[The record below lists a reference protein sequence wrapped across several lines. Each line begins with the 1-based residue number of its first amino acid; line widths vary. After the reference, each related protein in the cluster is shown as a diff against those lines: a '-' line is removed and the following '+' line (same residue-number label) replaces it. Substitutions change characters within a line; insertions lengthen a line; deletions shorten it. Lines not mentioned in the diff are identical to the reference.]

1 MRKISRRS
9 FIKAATFTAAAAA
22 LTACGGSSS
31 STTTASSTAA
41 SAAADNTPS
50 NKGTGVTLT
59 VYTNSETDGRD
70 EWLIERAAQ
79 DGFKV
84 QVVGAG
90 AADTQ
95 NRLLAEK
102 ASPIAD
108 VVFGLNAIIWES
120 LKAENILIPF
130 VPEWA
135 DEIPAGLND
144 DEGYYHAIVK
154 QAILLVYDQNQL
166 TEDQAPTDW
175 PDLWTKPEFDK
186 KYEYLTSLAGGT
198 VRNVIAGILTRYADP
213 NGDLGIAQEGWDAIA
228 EYYKHGVPNEDG
240 VDLYAQMRSV
250 DFQTVEAAQNMG
262 ASQFRILTKV
272 VLPVLTPSLMAVTI
286 LTFITGLS
294 ATSAPL
300 LVGGQGFQT
309 ITPMILTFANNVS
322 SRPLAALLALFL
334 GVATIILLTIMI
346 QIEKRGH
353 YMSVSKVKTTIV
365 KQKIRNPILN
375 VLAHVYAYLLF
386 LIYVIPVALVV
397 LFSFTDSATIASKHL
412 TLSSFTLDNYISIF
426 QKASSYKPFVVS
438 IAYSAIA
445 ASFVAIIVLIAC
457 RILQKR
463 KDRLGGALEYGL
475 LIPWLLPTT
484 LMALGL
490 ITTYNTP
497 RIWMFNKVLTGT
509 SVIMLI
515 GYIIIKIPFT
525 LRMTKAAFFSLD
537 DSLEDAARNM
547 GAKPFY
553 TFMRVQLP
561 IILPTVLA
569 IFALNFNGL
578 LGDYDMSVFMY
589 HPLNKPLGVYIKSLT
604 DAETNADNA
613 ALTFVYAVLMMVI
626 SAAVMY
632 LVYGRGNKVD
642 KSKD

>member
-31 STTTASSTAA
+31 SSHRCLPAPLLPPLLTTPLPIRA
-41 SAAADNTPS
+41 P
-50 NKGTGVTLT
+50 GVTLN
-59 VYTNSETDGRD
+59 VYTNSGTDGRD

-198 VRNVIAGILTRYADP
+198 VRNVITGILTRYADP

-240 VDLYAQMRSV
+240 VDLYAQIASENSTVVCGQMWSSGVETRDQQYGV
-250 DFQTVEAAQNMG
+250 KTGYAVPDVGVPYAVEA
-262 ASQFRILTKV
+262 
-272 VLPVLTPSLMAVTI
+272 LPS
-286 LTFITGLS
+286 
-294 ATSAPL
+294 
-300 LVGGQGFQT
+300 
-309 ITPMILTFANNVS
+309 
-322 SRPLAALLALFL
+322 
-334 GVATIILLTIMI
+334 
-346 QIEKRGH
+346 
-353 YMSVSKVKTTIV
+353 
-365 KQKIRNPILN
+365 
-375 VLAHVYAYLLF
+375 
-386 LIYVIPVALVV
+386 
-397 LFSFTDSATIASKHL
+397 
-412 TLSSFTLDNYISIF
+412 
-426 QKASSYKPFVVS
+426 
-438 IAYSAIA
+438 
-445 ASFVAIIVLIAC
+445 
-457 RILQKR
+457 
-463 KDRLGGALEYGL
+463 
-475 LIPWLLPTT
+475 
-484 LMALGL
+484 
-490 ITTYNTP
+490 
-497 RIWMFNKVLTGT
+497 
-509 SVIMLI
+509 
-515 GYIIIKIPFT
+515 
-525 LRMTKAAFFSLD
+525 
-537 DSLEDAARNM
+537 
-547 GAKPFY
+547 
-553 TFMRVQLP
+553 
-561 IILPTVLA
+561 
-569 IFALNFNGL
+569 
-578 LGDYDMSVFMY
+578 
-589 HPLNKPLGVYIKSLT
+589 
-604 DAETNADNA
+604 
-613 ALTFVYAVLMMVI
+613 
-626 SAAVMY
+626 
-632 LVYGRGNKVD
+632 
-642 KSKD
+642 

>member
-50 NKGTGVTLT
+50 NKGTGVTLN
-59 VYTNSETDGRD
+59 VYTNSDTDGRD

-198 VRNVIAGILTRYADP
+198 VRNVITGILTRYADP

-240 VDLYAQMRSV
+240 VDLYAQIASENSTKNEEEAQRFVNWFGSAQIQGEWAEV
-250 DFQTVEAAQNMG
+250 FSTLPANTNAVGKANEFNQTIAELPAQQIDWALVAQNID
-262 ASQFRILTKV
+262 AWCEK
-272 VLPVLTPSLMAVTI
+272 
-286 LTFITGLS
+286 
-294 ATSAPL
+294 
-300 LVGGQGFQT
+300 
-309 ITPMILTFANNVS
+309 
-322 SRPLAALLALFL
+322 
-334 GVATIILLTIMI
+334 IM
-346 QIEKRGH
+346 
-353 YMSVSKVKTTIV
+353 
-365 KQKIRNPILN
+365 
-375 VLAHVYAYLLF
+375 
-386 LIYVIPVALVV
+386 
-397 LFSFTDSATIASKHL
+397 
-412 TLSSFTLDNYISIF
+412 
-426 QKASSYKPFVVS
+426 
-438 IAYSAIA
+438 
-445 ASFVAIIVLIAC
+445 
-457 RILQKR
+457 
-463 KDRLGGALEYGL
+463 LEYM
-475 LIPWLLPTT
+475 P
-484 LMALGL
+484 
-490 ITTYNTP
+490 
-497 RIWMFNKVLTGT
+497 
-509 SVIMLI
+509 
-515 GYIIIKIPFT
+515 
-525 LRMTKAAFFSLD
+525 
-537 DSLEDAARNM
+537 
-547 GAKPFY
+547 
-553 TFMRVQLP
+553 
-561 IILPTVLA
+561 
-569 IFALNFNGL
+569 
-578 LGDYDMSVFMY
+578 
-589 HPLNKPLGVYIKSLT
+589 
-604 DAETNADNA
+604 
-613 ALTFVYAVLMMVI
+613 
-626 SAAVMY
+626 
-632 LVYGRGNKVD
+632 
-642 KSKD
+642 

>member
-41 SAAADNTPS
+41 SAAADNAPS
-50 NKGTGVTLT
+50 NKGTGVTLN
-59 VYTNSETDGRD
+59 VYTNSDTDGRD

-186 KYEYLTSLAGGT
+186 KYEYLTSLGGGT

-228 EYYKHGVPNEDG
+228 EYYKHGVPNESG
-240 VDLYAQMRSV
+240 VDLYAQIASENSTVVCGQMWSSGVETRDEQYGVKTGYAIPDIGVPYAVEGIAIVSGTKNEEEAQRFVNWSAVHRSR
-250 DFQTVEAAQNMG
+250 
-262 ASQFRILTKV
+262 ASGLRPS
-272 VLPVLTPSLMAVTI
+272 LPCLLTP
-286 LTFITGLS
+286 
-294 ATSAPL
+294 
-300 LVGGQGFQT
+300 
-309 ITPMILTFANNVS
+309 
-322 SRPLAALLALFL
+322 
-334 GVATIILLTIMI
+334 
-346 QIEKRGH
+346 
-353 YMSVSKVKTTIV
+353 
-365 KQKIRNPILN
+365 
-375 VLAHVYAYLLF
+375 
-386 LIYVIPVALVV
+386 
-397 LFSFTDSATIASKHL
+397 
-412 TLSSFTLDNYISIF
+412 TLSVRPT
-426 QKASSYKPFVVS
+426 SSTRPSLSCPHSRSTGHWLHRTSTHGARRSCSSTCRNHPGILKFV
-438 IAYSAIA
+438 
-445 ASFVAIIVLIAC
+445 
-457 RILQKR
+457 RLQ
-463 KDRLGGALEYGL
+463 
-475 LIPWLLPTT
+475 
-484 LMALGL
+484 
-490 ITTYNTP
+490 
-497 RIWMFNKVLTGT
+497 
-509 SVIMLI
+509 
-515 GYIIIKIPFT
+515 
-525 LRMTKAAFFSLD
+525 
-537 DSLEDAARNM
+537 
-547 GAKPFY
+547 
-553 TFMRVQLP
+553 
-561 IILPTVLA
+561 
-569 IFALNFNGL
+569 
-578 LGDYDMSVFMY
+578 
-589 HPLNKPLGVYIKSLT
+589 
-604 DAETNADNA
+604 
-613 ALTFVYAVLMMVI
+613 
-626 SAAVMY
+626 
-632 LVYGRGNKVD
+632 
-642 KSKD
+642 

>member
-50 NKGTGVTLT
+50 NKGTGVTLN

-70 EWLIERAAQ
+70 EWLINRAAQ

-186 KYEYLTSLAGGT
+186 KYEYLTSLGGGT

-228 EYYKHGVPNEDG
+228 EYYKHGVPNESG
-240 VDLYAQMRSV
+240 VDLYAQIASENSTVVCGQMWSSGVETRDEQYGVKTGYAIPDIGVPYAVEGVAIVSGTKNEEEAQRFV
-250 DFQTVEAAQNMG
+250 NWFGSAQIQGEWAETFSTLPANTNAVSKANEFNQTIAELPAQQIDWALVAQNID
-262 ASQFRILTKV
+262 AWCEK
-272 VLPVLTPSLMAVTI
+272 
-286 LTFITGLS
+286 
-294 ATSAPL
+294 
-300 LVGGQGFQT
+300 
-309 ITPMILTFANNVS
+309 
-322 SRPLAALLALFL
+322 
-334 GVATIILLTIMI
+334 IM
-346 QIEKRGH
+346 
-353 YMSVSKVKTTIV
+353 
-365 KQKIRNPILN
+365 
-375 VLAHVYAYLLF
+375 
-386 LIYVIPVALVV
+386 
-397 LFSFTDSATIASKHL
+397 
-412 TLSSFTLDNYISIF
+412 
-426 QKASSYKPFVVS
+426 
-438 IAYSAIA
+438 
-445 ASFVAIIVLIAC
+445 
-457 RILQKR
+457 
-463 KDRLGGALEYGL
+463 LEYM
-475 LIPWLLPTT
+475 P
-484 LMALGL
+484 
-490 ITTYNTP
+490 
-497 RIWMFNKVLTGT
+497 
-509 SVIMLI
+509 
-515 GYIIIKIPFT
+515 
-525 LRMTKAAFFSLD
+525 
-537 DSLEDAARNM
+537 
-547 GAKPFY
+547 
-553 TFMRVQLP
+553 
-561 IILPTVLA
+561 
-569 IFALNFNGL
+569 
-578 LGDYDMSVFMY
+578 
-589 HPLNKPLGVYIKSLT
+589 
-604 DAETNADNA
+604 
-613 ALTFVYAVLMMVI
+613 
-626 SAAVMY
+626 
-632 LVYGRGNKVD
+632 
-642 KSKD
+642 

>member
-41 SAAADNTPS
+41 SAAAATTPS

-79 DGFKV
+79 DGCKV

-135 DEIPAGLND
+135 AEVPAGLTA
-144 DEGYYHAIVK
+144 DEGYNHAIVK

-240 VDLYAQMRSV
+240 VDLYAQIASENSSDAVIAFSFPRYSSTTTKGAKYCRSAGATVIGITDSKLSPLGSSCDHVLIAKSDMVSLV
-250 DFQTVEAAQNMG
+250 DSLVAPLSIVNALIVAI
-262 ASQFRILTKV
+262 ASQKEKE
-272 VLPVLTPSLMAVTI
+272 
-286 LTFITGLS
+286 LS
-294 ATSAPL
+294 K
-300 LVGGQGFQT
+300 
-309 ITPMILTFANNVS
+309 TFAN
-322 SRPLAALLALFL
+322 
-334 GVATIILLTIMI
+334 
-346 QIEKRGH
+346 
-353 YMSVSKVKTTIV
+353 
-365 KQKIRNPILN
+365 
-375 VLAHVYAYLLF
+375 
-386 LIYVIPVALVV
+386 
-397 LFSFTDSATIASKHL
+397 
-412 TLSSFTLDNYISIF
+412 
-426 QKASSYKPFVVS
+426 
-438 IAYSAIA
+438 
-445 ASFVAIIVLIAC
+445 
-457 RILQKR
+457 
-463 KDRLGGALEYGL
+463 LE
-475 LIPWLLPTT
+475 
-484 LMALGL
+484 
-490 ITTYNTP
+490 
-497 RIWMFNKVLTGT
+497 RIW
-509 SVIMLI
+509 
-515 GYIIIKIPFT
+515 
-525 LRMTKAAFFSLD
+525 
-537 DSLEDAARNM
+537 EE
-547 GAKPFY
+547 
-553 TFMRVQLP
+553 
-561 IILPTVLA
+561 
-569 IFALNFNGL
+569 
-578 LGDYDMSVFMY
+578 YD
-589 HPLNKPLGVYIKSLT
+589 VYEKQGQ
-604 DAETNADNA
+604 D
-613 ALTFVYAVLMMVI
+613 
-626 SAAVMY
+626 
-632 LVYGRGNKVD
+632 
-642 KSKD
+642 

>member
-240 VDLYAQMRSV
+240 VDLYAQIASENS
-250 DFQTVEAAQNMG
+250 TV
-262 ASQFRILTKV
+262 V
-272 VLPVLTPSLMAVTI
+272 C
-286 LTFITGLS
+286 
-294 ATSAPL
+294 
-300 LVGGQGFQT
+300 GQ
-309 ITPMILTFANNVS
+309 MWS
-322 SRPLAALLALFL
+322 S
-334 GVATIILLTIMI
+334 GVETRD
-346 QIEKRGH
+346 QQYG
-353 YMSVSKVKTTIV
+353 VKTG
-365 KQKIRNPILN
+365 
-375 VLAHVYAYLLF
+375 
-386 LIYVIPVALVV
+386 YVIPDVGVPYAY
-397 LFSFTDSATIASKHL
+397 DD
-412 TLSSFTLDNYISIF
+412 LDRF
-426 QKASSYKPFVVS
+426 DAFD
-438 IAYSAIA
+438 
-445 ASFVAIIVLIAC
+445 LC
-457 RILQKR
+457 RILCLCRGIPVGTGKTACEVFSGRFHGTKKR
-463 KDRLGGALEYGL
+463 GKLHLSGDPVRD
-475 LIPWLLPTT
+475 PWNRHQPVTVHFSRPCLLLP
-484 LMALGL
+484 
-490 ITTYNTP
+490 
-497 RIWMFNKVLTGT
+497 
-509 SVIMLI
+509 
-515 GYIIIKIPFT
+515 
-525 LRMTKAAFFSLD
+525 
-537 DSLEDAARNM
+537 
-547 GAKPFY
+547 KP
-553 TFMRVQLP
+553 V
-561 IILPTVLA
+561 
-569 IFALNFNGL
+569 
-578 LGDYDMSVFMY
+578 
-589 HPLNKPLGVYIKSLT
+589 
-604 DAETNADNA
+604 
-613 ALTFVYAVLMMVI
+613 
-626 SAAVMY
+626 
-632 LVYGRGNKVD
+632 
-642 KSKD
+642 